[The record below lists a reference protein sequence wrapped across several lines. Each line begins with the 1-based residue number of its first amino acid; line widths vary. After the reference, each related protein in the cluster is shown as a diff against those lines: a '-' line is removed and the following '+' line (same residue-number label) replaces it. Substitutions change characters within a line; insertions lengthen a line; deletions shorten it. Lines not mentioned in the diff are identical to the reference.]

1 MREEKLTF
9 CPAAAA
15 DGETIGRLS
24 DFASAIVKQHFDPI
38 IGAAQNDYMIRR
50 FQSPQAIRQQL
61 EAGAAYRLVLC
72 GGELA
77 GFLAYY
83 PKQDAGRQK
92 LYLSKFYLAGQQRGK
107 GLARQMLDYVTE
119 QARALG
125 LDAVYLNVN
134 RHNDGV
140 IAVYRHFGF
149 QIIRKE
155 KNDIGGG
162 FYMDDYVMELPVR

>member
-1 MREEKLTF
+1 
-9 CPAAAA
+9 
-15 DGETIGRLS
+15 
-24 DFASAIVKQHFDPI
+24 
-38 IGAAQNDYMIRR
+38 
-50 FQSPQAIRQQL
+50 
-61 EAGAAYRLVLC
+61 
-72 GGELA
+72 
-77 GFLAYY
+77 
-83 PKQDAGRQK
+83 
-92 LYLSKFYLAGQQRGK
+92 
-107 GLARQMLDYVTE
+107 MLDYVTE